1 MNWTRYRRIAALA
14 VSVISSLWL
23 VWGLLPADIQT
34 HELLFTPDE
43 LRALVI
49 VEPLQLNGGIPETF
63 SEAHHL
69 ALTSPKTLRVKDTA
83 QVKLIFEPL
92 PDGLLAG
99 QEIDEDLEKAGD
111 SAVNGDQAAYGVYT
125 NAQLEW
131 VGMHVLPAGVVSQPL
146 KPGQTLTFTWQVD
159 AGSPGAYTGT
169 MWMSLRLVP
178 LGSGEGIT
186 RTLSAQRFDVRVS
199 NFLGL
204 DGRTARWAGY
214 LGMGLLIVLCKEDL
228 DRFARRLKGRT

>member
-1 MNWTRYRRIAALA
+1 MA
-14 VSVISSLWL
+14 VSVISSSWL
-23 VWGLLPADIQT
+23 IWGLLPAAIQT
-34 HELLFTPDE
+34 HTLLFTPDE

-49 VEPLQLNGGIPETF
+49 EEPLQQNGGIPETL

-69 ALTSPKTLRVKDTA
+69 VLTNPRTLRVNDTA
-83 QVKLIFEPL
+83 QVKLIIEPL

-99 QEIDEDLEKAGD
+99 QEIVEDLEKAGD
-111 SAVNGDQAAYGVYT
+111 SALNGDQAAYGVYA

-131 VGMHVLPAGVVSQPL
+131 VGMHVLPAGVISQPL

-178 LGSGEGIT
+178 SGNGEGIT
-186 RTLSAQRFDVRVS
+186 RTLSAQRFDVRIS
-199 NFLGL
+199 NLLGL
-204 DGRTARWAGY
+204 DGRTARWAGV
-214 LGMGLLIVLCKEDL
+214 LGMGVLIVLCKEDL
-228 DRFARRLKGRT
+228 DRFLRRLKGRT